1 VRNFTSEEI
10 EAFVSRPLFRK
21 SLAPIYEGCWP
32 RISIVTPS
40 YNQGKFL
47 ERTILSVLN
56 QNYPNLEYIIIDG
69 GSTDKS
75 KDIIK
80 KYEKYLAYWVSEK
93 DDGQADAIRKG
104 FDRVSGKIFAYL
116 NSDDVYLPGTL
127 LRIAGIFR
135 NSPSENVVYGNKYL
149 IDEQD
154 KIIGERRLTP
164 YIPFVSKLGFLYGG
178 FGIYQPASFWTRD
191 LYYHVG
197 EIDTSFQHCMD
208 NDLFVRFA
216 LSGAKFQFV
225 REYLT
230 GFRIHIDS
238 KTSNLWSIAKKEKQ
252 ILKNR
257 YCTCNSK
264 LFALFYLSFIRT
276 LRIIIHVVQGDGVYL
291 FKRKLTSEMRR
302 VP

>member
-1 VRNFTSEEI
+1 MKSFTSVEIRNF
-10 EAFVSRPLFRK
+10 VSK
-21 SLAPIYEGCWP
+21 SNYDGQVISREDQSWP

-56 QNYPNLEYIIIDG
+56 QNYPNLEYIVIDG

-75 KDIIK
+75 KEIIK
-80 KYEKYLAYWVSEK
+80 KYEKYMAYWVSEK
-93 DDGQADAIRKG
+93 DDGQADALRKG
-104 FDRVSGKIFAYL
+104 FDRGSGKIFAYL

-191 LYYHVG
+191 LYCHVG
-197 EIDTSFQHCMD
+197 EIDTSLQHCMD
-208 NDLFVRFA
+208 NDLFVRYA
-216 LSGAKFQFV
+216 LAGAKFKFV
-225 REYLT
+225 REFLT
-230 GFRIHIDS
+230 GSRIHPDS
-238 KTSNLWSIAKKEKQ
+238 KTSTLQSIAKKEGQ
-252 ILKNR
+252 ILKNK

-264 LFALFYLSFIRT
+264 LLVLFFLSFIRT
-276 LRIIIHVVQGDGVYL
+276 IRTIIHIVQGDSVYL
-291 FKRKLTSEMRR
+291 FKRKITSEMRQI
-302 VP
+302 P